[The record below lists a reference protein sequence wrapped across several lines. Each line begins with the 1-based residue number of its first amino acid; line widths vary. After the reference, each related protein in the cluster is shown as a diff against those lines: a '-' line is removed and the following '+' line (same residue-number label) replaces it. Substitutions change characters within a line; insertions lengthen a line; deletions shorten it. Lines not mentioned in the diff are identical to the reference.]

1 MKSIIKKSV
10 WSFAFCLFALLF
22 ANVTLI
28 SCTNKNK
35 TAAKSIALFIPGIL
49 NGSPT
54 YESLAKGMREAVDEY
69 NKSHSTQNQVT
80 VTVFEA
86 GGNQSEWSGKLTSLA
101 STAKYDVIVSSN
113 PSLPEL
119 CTPLTEQFP
128 NQRFI
133 LFDASIT
140 GNQNIMAISYNQKE
154 QSYLSGYIAGLMSKT
169 HKVGLV
175 AAQEYPVMDDIL
187 FPYYKRGAQDA
198 KKETTVEFRVVGSWS
213 DASKGAEI
221 TDALCAAGVD
231 VILPICGGASQ
242 GVISSAKEHGIY
254 LNWFD
259 ENGFS
264 KAPGTIISSCT
275 VKQDVA
281 AKETILSYLNGTTPW
296 GTTKVAGFADGYIEF
311 IQTDPLYE
319 KYVSESIRAQ
329 LAALVAGY
337 QNGSV
342 SVPDLN

>member
-1 MKSIIKKSV
+1 MKSFIKFSLLPAAL
-10 WSFAFCLFALLF
+10 FGCLFLS
-22 ANVTLI
+22 
-28 SCTNKNK
+28 SCTKNTK
-35 TAAKSIALFIPGIL
+35 SHAASIALFIPGIVK
-49 NGSPT
+49 NSPT
-54 YESLAKGMREAVDEY
+54 YENLSIGVRQAVDEF
-69 NKSHSTQNQVT
+69 NKSQSPEDAAKL
-80 VTVFEA
+80 TVFEA
-86 GGNQSEWSGKLTSLA
+86 GTNQAEWSGKLTSLA
-101 STAKYDVIVSSN
+101 STGSYDVIISSN

-119 CTPLTEQFP
+119 CAPLTEQFP
-128 NQRFI
+128 EQHFI
-133 LFDASIT
+133 LFDGAIE
-140 GNQNIMAISYNQKE
+140 GNNNIAAISYNQKE

-169 HKVGLV
+169 HKVGLI
-175 AAQEYPVMDDIL
+175 AAQEYPIMDDVL
-187 FPYYKRGAQDA
+187 FPYYKKGAQDA
-198 KKETTVEFRVVGSWS
+198 VKNTSVEFRVVGSWS

-281 AKETILSYLNGTTPW
+281 AKEVVLSYLNGKTAW
-296 GTTKVAGFADGYIEF
+296 GTTKVAGFSDGYIEF
-311 IQTDPLYE
+311 IQTDALYQ
-319 KYVSESIRAQ
+319 KYVPEKIRAQ
-329 LAALVAGY
+329 LEALVAGY